1 MITFLRKLRERLIP
15 GSAVTRYLLYA
26 IGEILLV
33 VVGILIAL
41 QINNWNQDRQNRAL
55 EITSL
60 ENLLEDL
67 VIQRE
72 IIIEHLDYEEI
83 MIARIDSSR
92 WYLESKIG
100 NEELIHLLQ
109 TLTGRFTF
117 VANKATFTNM
127 GATGNIVLI
136 ENEELK
142 NSIVRYYQLLDY
154 VTAVINNNN
163 LFVIDSIFGDFVSDN
178 ELGFRLN
185 ARGEIDEQY
194 RLNPEQLFTLSN
206 QLTNRESNSDS
217 IILKCNELLVATDE
231 LIDLVQAELDGF

>member
-41 QINNWNQDRQNRAL
+41 QINNWNQERQNRAL
-55 EITSL
+55 EHTSL
-60 ENLLEDL
+60 ENLMEDL

-72 IIIEHLDYEEI
+72 IAIEHLDYEAI

-92 WYLESKIG
+92 WYLESKIS
-100 NEELIHLLQ
+100 NAELSDLLMK
-109 TLTGRFTF
+109 LTGRFTF
-117 VANKATFTNM
+117 VANKATFTNL

-154 VTAVINNNN
+154 VTSVVNNNN
-163 LFVIDSIFGDFVSDN
+163 LFVIDSIFGKFVADN

-185 ARGEIDEQY
+185 ARGEIDESY
-194 RLNPEQLFTLSN
+194 RLDPEKLFSLSN
-206 QLTNRESNSDS
+206 QLTARQHQTDS
-217 IILKCNELLVATDE
+217 IILKTNELLEATDE
-231 LIDLVQAELDGF
+231 LIGLVQVELDGF